1 MHVHTCPSSH
11 SCTTTSHYVVATG
24 KEVAEVDD
32 LANDGEEDSD
42 EEGGEEDDS
51 EVSRDAHPTL
61 IRSRPFLAF
70 SADGGRSGRTSIIRL
85 LPFLASVSVESCSEF
100 SNCA

>member
-1 MHVHTCPSSH
+1 MCNIYIYIYIYMHTCPSSH

-32 LANDGEEDSD
+32 LANDGEEGSD

-70 SADGGRSGRTSIIRL
+70 SADPQHIHMHT
-85 LPFLASVSVESCSEF
+85 CTHT
-100 SNCA
+100 CCTCM